1 MTATLAVVL
10 LVYFGIIL
18 GIAVW
23 SSFRTKT
30 EEDFIA
36 AGRTIGP
43 FVGGAVLAA
52 TQISAGTV
60 VGTLGRHYLAG
71 VSWWWVWLGVW
82 AGWLV
87 SAFFVAPKLRRFGAL
102 TVPDY
107 IAARFGSE
115 TARALAAM
123 LIVVSYTIYLVAQ
136 FQASGEIAR
145 IVLWVAFVPS
155 VESCPN
161 VDGLRP
167 CGLVEVVE
175 VRLSV
180 AGGASMGAL

>member
-1 MTATLAVVL
+1 MTNTLAVVL
-10 LVYFGIIL
+10 LAYLCVIL
-18 GIAVW
+18 GISVW
-23 SSFRTKT
+23 SAFRTKT

-36 AGRTIGP
+36 AGRSIGP

-71 VSWWWVWLGVW
+71 VSWWFIWFGAW
-82 AGWLV
+82 AGWLI

-107 IAARFGSE
+107 IAARYGSE
-115 TARALAAM
+115 GARALAAM

-145 IVLWVAFVPS
+145 VVFGMRPLTAMLIIVSSTALYTVL
-155 VESCPN
+155 
-161 VDGLRP
+161 G
-167 CGLVEVVE
+167 G
-175 VRLSV
+175 VRSSSYIEFLQTLIMV
-180 AGGASMGAL
+180 

>member
-1 MTATLAVVL
+1 MALESYKAHFGRNESEAVTNTLAVVL
-10 LVYFGIIL
+10 LAYLCVIL
-18 GIAVW
+18 GISVW
-23 SSFRTKT
+23 SAFRTKT

-60 VGTLGRHYLAG
+60 VGTLGRHYLGG
-71 VSWWWVWLGVW
+71 VSWWYIWFGAW

-115 TARALAAM
+115 TARALAPIQM
-123 LIVVSYTIYLVAQ
+123 RWRQQELFCPSKLHRQWGYHFLLICRQRI
-136 FQASGEIAR
+136 FGER
-145 IVLWVAFVPS
+145 FS
-155 VESCPN
+155 VCQDN
-161 VDGLRP
+161 
-167 CGLVEVVE
+167 
-175 VRLSV
+175 
-180 AGGASMGAL
+180 